1 MLKFTELIS
10 VIIIFVGIFVI
21 TSLVSADT
29 DTNNNTNDT
38 IRFSIKSKFLER
50 DENFNTEI
58 VRINITI
65 DRLGK
70 LTYIENYYLQGFD
83 SLKLQSSNKYFDAV
97 LTKKSIS
104 FNIARPRPG
113 TISKRKYVFVESIIL
128 FDNKVIFNRTL
139 NLSNRN
145 RLDYNNM
152 PPVKKSNATIKK
164 STSKTSKSPANI
176 TEKKDAETDTEVDTE
191 MDIEIDTGTNE
202 TTTSPEK
209 TYGFEII
216 IATVAISI
224 LYILRPRNKWD
235 VLTENYLW

>member
-1 MLKFTELIS
+1 MPKLNELIS
-10 VIIIFVGIFVI
+10 VIIIFVGIFVM

-58 VRINITI
+58 VRINITV

-70 LTYIENYYLQGFD
+70 LTYIENYYLEGFD

-97 LTKKSIS
+97 LTRKSIS
-104 FNIARPRPG
+104 FNISRPRPG

-145 RLDYNNM
+145 RLDYNNI
-152 PPVKKSNATIKK
+152 PSVKKSDDTIKK
-164 STSKTSKSPANI
+164 STSKASKSPTNI
-176 TEKKDAETDTEVDTE
+176 TEKKDVEIDVKKDT
-191 MDIEIDTGTNE
+191 EIDTGTNE

-209 TYGFEII
+209 TYGFEAI
-216 IATVAISI
+216 IAAIAISI
-224 LYILRPRNKWD
+224 LYILRLRNK
-235 VLTENYLW
+235 